1 MSPILWR
8 LLTLAL
14 CWLLSGAAS
23 AGELRQKVFT
33 AKSYSGSRDRHYQV
47 FVPST
52 YTGQDAV
59 PLVMI
64 LHGCR
69 QTEVNMIN
77 ETRFKDLAERD
88 NFIAV
93 YPFITS
99 YDGMRDTNCWGFFL
113 DQHIHKGAG
122 EVEDLHQIA
131 LEIEAELKID
141 SNRRYVTGL
150 SSGAGMSVALAVAH
164 SDYFA
169 AAGSVEGLPY
179 AETSSAVGF
188 VCSNPGNF
196 KPVSADVVAMQ
207 TEQQQPE
214 AQRPIPIMAIHS
226 RNDCVVN
233 KLGSENIRDAWI
245 RRYGL
250 SSSAIATLDCT
261 AEGVPCT
268 QTRYGSSQ
276 RSVVE
281 TVFYEGK
288 RGDFIGTGSHYW
300 VGDNT
305 GQYADPTGPSASEL
319 QWAFFKAHP
328 FRENP
333 PPSISISSAQVTGNS
348 ISVNGTA
355 SAPAGSVASVTVRLD
370 GRFPQP
376 SKSASGTS
384 NWAVTFENL
393 RTDAI
398 YVPVATAKDNDGAT
412 TNVTGNPITVGSP
425 PPNAPPSVTINSA
438 LVSGDCI
445 TVAGPASDPEGQLA
459 NVEVELGTRGR
470 KPAALSQD
478 RFKYQECSLPGG
490 TYSTRAQA
498 TDRGGATSPV
508 SLGPDVTVSNLQAVT
523 ADWQVHMSA
532 GRLRVYL
539 TPCTNVGF
547 GTCDQGF
554 SEIFLANRFNPFP
567 LHRKAN
573 SNDWYARPENIP

>member
-1 MSPILWR
+1 
-8 LLTLAL
+8 
-14 CWLLSGAAS
+14 
-23 AGELRQKVFT
+23 
-33 AKSYSGSRDRHYQV
+33 
-47 FVPST
+47 
-52 YTGQDAV
+52 
-59 PLVMI
+59 

-99 YDGMRDTNCWGFFL
+99 YDGMRETNCWGFFL

-122 EVEDLHQIA
+122 EAEDLHQIA

-141 SNRRYVTGL
+141 PIRRYVTGL

-188 VCSNPGNF
+188 VCANPGSF
-196 KPVSADVVAMQ
+196 KPVSADVVSMK

-214 AQRPIPIMAIHS
+214 EQRPVPIMAIHS

-250 SSSAIATLDCT
+250 SPSAVATLDCT

-268 QTRYGSSQ
+268 QTRYGSPQ

-288 RGDFIGTGSHYW
+288 RGDFLGTGTHYW
-300 VGDNT
+300 VGDNS
-305 GQYADPTGPSASEL
+305 GQFADPTGPSASEL

-328 FRENP
+328 FRETP
-333 PPSISISSAQVTGNS
+333 PPSISISSAQATGNS
-348 ISVNGTA
+348 ISMNGTA
-355 SAPAGSVASVTVRLD
+355 SASAGSVASVTVRLD

-376 SKSASGTS
+376 EKTASGTS
-384 NWAVTFENL
+384 NWAVTFDNVQM
-393 RTDAI
+393 DAI
-398 YVPVATAKDNDGAT
+398 YVPVVTAKDNDGAA
-412 TNVTGNPITVGSP
+412 TNLTGNPITVGSP
-425 PPNAPPSVTINSA
+425 PPNVPPDVTISSA
-438 LVSGDCI
+438 SVSGDCI
-445 TVAGPASDPEGQLA
+445 TVAGSASDPEGQLA
-459 NVEVELGTRGR
+459 NVEVELGTRAR

-478 RFKYQECSLPGG
+478 KFKYQECGLPGG

-498 TDRGGATSPV
+498 TDRAGATSSV
-508 SLGPDVTVSNLQAVT
+508 SSGPDVTVSNLQAVT
-523 ADWQVHMSA
+523 ANWQAHMSA
-532 GRLRVYL
+532 GRLRVYPA
-539 TPCTNVGF
+539 PCASVGF
-547 GTCDQGF
+547 GSCDQGF
-554 SEIFLANRFNPFP
+554 SEIFLANQFNPFP

-573 SNDWYARPENIP
+573 SKDWYVRPEIIP